1 MSTEF
6 NKIYMNI
13 LITWFIHQFI
23 MAFEEGDKSRLN
35 GMIAS
40 IIESDY
46 TIEAFSN
53 PTAPLLGAGEESG
66 LVSL

>member
-1 MSTEF
+1 
-6 NKIYMNI
+6 MNI